1 MQTFSNMRRGG
12 SYSQSLKN
20 IALFITLF
28 VYESLAGLLGFL
40 PPLLGV
46 FFLLLV
52 HYDKEDD
59 FWRFCI
65 ILSML
70 FVVEIFNDMPLGI
83 LLILF
88 LVLRHAVFLYM
99 RAFNAKRF
107 LIILQIALVYFG
119 LYLVF
124 ITFKSFGNP
133 YFDINLLILV
143 YYFVVETVLVSFYE
157 YSI

>member
-20 IALFITLF
+20 IALFIALF

-40 PPLLGV
+40 PPLLGG

-88 LVLRHAVFLYM
+88 LVLRHVMFLYI
-99 RAFNAKRF
+99 RTFNAKRF

-133 YFDINLLILV
+133 YFDINSLILV

>member
-20 IALFITLF
+20 IALFIALF

-40 PPLLGV
+40 PPLLGG

-88 LVLRHAVFLYM
+88 LVLRHAVFLYI
-99 RAFNAKRF
+99 RTFNAKRF

-133 YFDINLLILV
+133 YFDINSLILV

>member
-20 IALFITLF
+20 IALFIVLF

-83 LLILF
+83 LLLLF
-88 LVLRHAVFLYM
+88 LVLRHAIFLYI
-99 RAFNAKRF
+99 RTFNAKRF

-133 YFDINLLILV
+133 YFDINSLILV
-143 YYFVVETVLVSFYE
+143 YYFVVETILVSFYE

>member
-20 IALFITLF
+20 IALFIALF

-40 PPLLGV
+40 PPLLGI

-52 HYDKEDD
+52 HYDKEDN

-83 LLILF
+83 LLVLF
-88 LVLRHAVFLYM
+88 LVLRYMAFLYVDTL
-99 RAFNAKRF
+99 NAKRF
-107 LIILQIALVYFG
+107 LAVLQIALVYFG
-119 LYLVF
+119 LHLVLV
-124 ITFKSFGNP
+124 TLKSFGNL
-133 YFDINLLILV
+133 YLDINPLILV
-143 YYFVVETVLVSFYE
+143 YYFVVETIIASFYE

>member
-88 LVLRHAVFLYM
+88 LVLRYVVFLYI
-99 RAFNAKRF
+99 RTFNAKRF

-133 YFDINLLILV
+133 YFDINSLILV
-143 YYFVVETVLVSFYE
+143 YYFVVETVLASFYE